1 MKVSPFAVANKVVIV
16 FWRRLLTR
24 TLHSRTDC
32 EVTEIL
38 ICSNGTN
45 LIGWVTHAQRG
56 GVKFASHIRCIAHS
70 DSSLMWSESFES
82 LPTWF
87 QWVQCWLRHDFI
99 SKCVSI
105 PQLLMQ
111 ILPRASVKTFTRY
124 STKWA
129 YKHGDGNPASSG
141 LKILTLCLSLGQ
153 WESLIRPWPANERR
167 QVDGSGRR
175 GAKRKAISGN
185 DYRLISLFILPL
197 KREGETR
204 TFPPTPIG
212 PTLIV

>member
-1 MKVSPFAVANKVVIV
+1 
-16 FWRRLLTR
+16 
-24 TLHSRTDC
+24 
-32 EVTEIL
+32 
-38 ICSNGTN
+38 
-45 LIGWVTHAQRG
+45 
-56 GVKFASHIRCIAHS
+56 
-70 DSSLMWSESFES
+70 MWSESFES

-87 QWVQCWLRHDFI
+87 QWVQRWLHHDLF

-105 PQLLMQ
+105 PQLLIQ
-111 ILPRASVKTFTRY
+111 IVPQASIKTFSRKKKKVGFFFRFGCFHRLFPDAIH
-124 STKWA
+124 TKWA
-129 YKHGDGNPASSG
+129 YKHGDGNPASGG

-153 WESLIRPWPANERR
+153 WESLIRPCAANERR

-175 GAKRKAISGN
+175 EAKRKAISGN